1 MNNQE
6 HMEGMMKRKDDLLL
20 NLFFATILVLM
31 LSSCDFS
38 KVRIG
43 EVRMMYGTNEDGHIS
58 YNYSTFTGV
67 ENGRIQVEAGQRI
80 FFDYRVSVTKGSLV
94 IEWQDPE
101 GEIVWREKIQE
112 NKDGEEIITAESSG
126 TYRIIIQGK
135 NAGGDFDI
143 RWQMDEM

>member
-1 MNNQE
+1 
-6 HMEGMMKRKDDLLL
+6 MEDMMKRKNDLVYR
-20 NLFFATILVLM
+20 LFLATILAL
-31 LSSCDFS
+31 LLTSCDFS

-43 EVRMMYGTNEDGHIS
+43 EVRMMYGSNEDGHIS

-67 ENGRIQVEAGQRI
+67 ENGSIQVEAGGRI
-80 FFDYRVSVTKGSLV
+80 SFDYRVTVTKGSLL

-101 GEIVWREKIQE
+101 GEVVWREIIQE
-112 NKDGEEIITAESSG
+112 SEDGEGVITAESSG

-143 RWQMDEM
+143 RWQMDEV